1 MLGRLETTNKHFFF
15 NLGLKDCANGFGHM
29 NKMAAMPIYGKT
41 FYKICPR
48 TRRPITLGLG
58 MLHGDVGSTKSAQM
72 MVED

>member
-1 MLGRLETTNKHFFF
+1 MKYRGVNCWVGWKQQTNIFF

-41 FYKICPR
+41 FYKICSR

-58 MLHGDVGSTKSAQM
+58 MLHGDMGST
-72 MVED
+72 